1 MSQRKDILAP
11 FTEKLHKSR
20 DDPFRARP
28 LGRTAD
34 FYDSEV
40 DIDWSKCDIPQPCN
54 TDSFAQNPLFIKDHD
69 RRDYRHN
76 RILQILSQVIQINK
90 DEEFDLFIERA
101 YSNANLALKSH
112 PDKATTADDKELL
125 DRWILRFVRGFK
137 LISRR
142 MGKGWAQEDEHML
155 YKLVREEC
163 EILSEQDRVFVDPYN
178 KTRKVKRAW
187 EKVPED
193 NYPTTQPNTGSS
205 NCKA

>member
-1 MSQRKDILAP
+1 M
-11 FTEKLHKSR
+11 
-20 DDPFRARP
+20 
-28 LGRTAD
+28 
-34 FYDSEV
+34 
-40 DIDWSKCDIPQPCN
+40 
-54 TDSFAQNPLFIKDHD
+54 
-69 RRDYRHN
+69 
-76 RILQILSQVIQINK
+76 
-90 DEEFDLFIERA
+90 FIERA